1 ALKQVPPAD
10 DVVYYPLDYAPV
22 VKQALRSAQPDVV
35 LLMEWEIWP
44 NFLNAAKRQGATV
57 AVLNGRVSDKGLRR
71 GQRARFF
78 TAPGLAA
85 VDLFAMQSEED
96 ARRAALVGADPAR
109 VIAAG
114 TTKFD
119 ESLTMLTAA
128 ERDALCA
135 DLGIPAG
142 VPVLICGSTRDEADA
157 GAPPEEAVIARAV
170 SRLRERF
177 PNLFLIVAPRH
188 LERAD
193 AVAAILEE
201 SGMRVR
207 RRSAREPLPPGGG
220 VNTLLLDTF
229 GELGRAYAVADVA
242 FIGGSLVR
250 RGGQSVFQPLA
261 QGVPAL
267 FGPHMNNQRDIAALS
282 AAEGVGF
289 LVADEDAFVTE
300 AARLLAMAPEEKEAL
315 ARRARA
321 LIDRNQGVT
330 ARSLDA
336 VEDAWRQRTGGGG
349 R

>member
-1 ALKQVPPAD
+1 
-10 DVVYYPLDYAPV
+10 
-22 VKQALRSAQPDVV
+22 
-35 LLMEWEIWP
+35 
-44 NFLNAAKRQGATV
+44 
-57 AVLNGRVSDKGLRR
+57 
-71 GQRARFF
+71 
-78 TAPGLAA
+78 
-85 VDLFAMQSEED
+85 
-96 ARRAALVGADPAR
+96 
-109 VIAAG
+109 
-114 TTKFD
+114 
-119 ESLTMLTAA
+119 
-128 ERDALCA
+128 
-135 DLGIPAG
+135 
-142 VPVLICGSTRDEADA
+142 
-157 GAPPEEAVIARAV
+157 
-170 SRLRERF
+170 
-177 PNLFLIVAPRH
+177 
-188 LERAD
+188 
-193 AVAAILEE
+193 
-201 SGMRVR
+201 MRVR
-207 RRSAREPLPPGGG
+207 RRSAREPLPPSGG